1 MKDFILTGEGI
12 VGPSWIDENDH
23 MNMMWYTYLID
34 AATQRLLE
42 TAKIIGAESAQRFVA
57 ARVAT
62 AHRREL
68 RLGAPWATWSGLLEV
83 SDKSLTCAHKITSTG
98 IVAARS
104 EITIVPFDEQS
115 RRSTVFSADLVSRAT
130 PYLVDGLVSSR

>member
-23 MNMMWYTYLID
+23 MNMMWYTHLID
-34 AATQRLLE
+34 TATQRLLE
-42 TAKIIGAESAQRFVA
+42 TAKLVDGEAPPQFVA

-83 SDKSLTCAHKITSTG
+83 SDESLTCTHKITSAG
-98 IVAARS
+98 IVAART
-104 EITIVPFDEQS
+104 EIMIVPFDERS
-115 RRSTVFSADLVSRAT
+115 RRSTTLSAEVVSRAMDF
-130 PYLVDGLVSSR
+130 LIDGLVKLR